1 VSVRVAFFDLDR
13 TLIARNS
20 ASLWIRW
27 EWDGG
32 RISPRQALQAVGW
45 VLRYNL
51 GATEMGGVLRRTVG
65 TLRGQV
71 EAEVRARTLE
81 FYAARVRSTF
91 RPGARPVVEAHRAAG
106 DRLVLLTSVSN
117 YLGDAVRE
125 ELGLDDVVCNRF
137 EVDAAGRY
145 TGRAFEPLCFGPGK
159 VTLARQYVEA
169 RGARLEDAVFY
180 SDSRSDL
187 PMLAAVGRPV
197 VVHPDPRLRREARR
211 RGWEIVT
218 WGVP

>member
-1 VSVRVAFFDLDR
+1 MSVRVAFFDLDR

-51 GATEMGGVLRRTVG
+51 GATELGGVLRRTVG

-71 EAEVRARTLE
+71 ESEVRARTLE
-81 FYAARVRSTF
+81 FYEARVRSTF
-91 RPGARPVVEAHRAAG
+91 RPGARPVLEAHRAAG
-106 DRLVLLTSVSN
+106 DRLVLLTSASN

-137 EVDAAGRY
+137 EVDASGRY

-159 VTLARQYVEA
+159 VTLARRYVEA
-169 RGARLEDAVFY
+169 LGVRLEDAAFY

-187 PMLAAVGRPV
+187 PMLDAVGRPV
-197 VVHPDPRLRREARR
+197 VVHPDPRLRREAGR

>member
-27 EWDGG
+27 EWEGG
-32 RISPRQALQAVGW
+32 RISKRQALQAVGW

-71 EAEVRARTLE
+71 EAEMRARTLD
-81 FYAARVRSTF
+81 FYQARVRATF
-91 RPGARPVVEAHRAAG
+91 RPGARPVVETHRAAG
-106 DRLVLLTSVSN
+106 DRLVLLTSASN
-117 YLGDAVRE
+117 YLADAVRD
-125 ELGLDDVVCNRF
+125 ELGFDDVVCNRF
-137 EVDAAGRY
+137 EVDADGRY
-145 TGRAFEPLCFGPGK
+145 TGRAHEPLCFGPGK
-159 VTLARQYVEA
+159 VTLAQRYGA
-169 RGARLEDAVFY
+169 AHGARLEDASFY

-187 PMLAAVGRPV
+187 PMLEAVGRPV
-197 VVHPDPRLRREARR
+197 VVHPDPRLHRVARR
-211 RGWEIVT
+211 RGWEVVT
-218 WGVP
+218 WGTP